1 MRRQCVNVNITDDA
15 VHEDAETFTVTLEK
29 LGSLPTVLIHPGTI
43 TVTILD
49 NDGKDM

>member
-1 MRRQCVNVNITDDA
+1 MTITDDD
-15 VHEDAETFTVTLEK
+15 VREDAETFTATLEMAFN
-29 LGSLPTVLIHPGTI
+29 GSLPKILIHPAMV

>member
-15 VHEDAETFTVTLEK
+15 VREDAETFTVTLEK